1 MTSLPNR
8 PERPLIALV
17 LLAALLLAGCAD
29 RTDTPTTGYAP
40 VARLEA
46 DLLVRVAA
54 PDTEALT
61 FAVAVWIDG
70 PKARLSA
77 TRLDHP
83 VCEISLDGQNVTM
96 YAPRSGLTAQTTLA
110 AAPDLAGELL
120 CLVSELRDGP
130 FPPGPLVPAA
140 TAGWFQA
147 GAGVITLAEDGS
159 PSEKRLPGLVLR
171 YERPLLVGSLRRSGR
186 VIITGT
192 QPGEVRVS
200 LRRFQPMNAVAAER
214 LRLPIPADA
223 VAVTPEVLLERL
235 ER

>member
-1 MTSLPNR
+1 MILSLNR
-8 PERPLIALV
+8 PDLLLIAL
-17 LLAALLLAGCAD
+17 ALLLAGCAE
-29 RTDTPTTGYAP
+29 RTDAPATGYAP
-40 VARLEA
+40 VSTLEA
-46 DLLVRVAA
+46 DLIIRVVA
-54 PDTEALT
+54 PDTDVLT

-83 VCEISLDGQNVTM
+83 ICDIGLDGQQVTL
-96 YAPRSGLTAQTTLA
+96 YAPRSRLTAQTTLA
-110 AAPDLAGELL
+110 AAPDLAGDLL
-120 CLVSELRDGP
+120 CLVAELRDGP
-130 FPPGPLVPAA
+130 WPPGPLVPAA

-147 GAGVITLAEDGS
+147 GPGTVALAEDGS
-159 PSEKRLPGLVLR
+159 PREKHLPGLILR

-186 VIITGT
+186 VTITGT

-200 LRRFQPMNAVAAER
+200 LRRFQPMNAVPVER

-223 VAVTPEVLLERL
+223 VAVTPEELLERL